1 VFSAFVSNSD
11 QEASAQGVIPSQFGA
26 DQVHLPD
33 AIAGRTLVRNL
44 EHTSAFSPNGD
55 GVNDEYE
62 LGLTVV
68 KTDREPTV
76 RLFDLAGRLVVEL
89 QNQSLETRRGQ
100 YVWDGRRE
108 GQMMPP
114 GVYVLQIEVDSD
126 ARTERVH
133 KTVSLVY

>member
-1 VFSAFVSNSD
+1 
-11 QEASAQGVIPSQFGA
+11 
-26 DQVHLPD
+26 
-33 AIAGRTLVRNL
+33 
-44 EHTSAFSPNGD
+44 
-55 GVNDEYE
+55 
-62 LGLTVV
+62 
-68 KTDREPTV
+68 REPTV

-133 KTVSLVY
+133 KSVSLVY